1 MTYHGKNHFDR
12 IEEDEL
18 AEAAALAQHISK
30 LSRDNRYID
39 DRIIA
44 SAVNS
49 TLQASILPNRRAPLV
64 TLSSLIVSSVDN
76 QDGSLGSDTVFSGCI
91 DTDDEVDQF
100 SDSDAT
106 SLAAARPTQPIQS
119 TVCADIELT
128 PRQSAAEPVDARPST
143 SRSSNATRPNANHDK
158 CKRKTVSEVKGAR
171 SGATKSLPPSPC
183 ERTINHPSNIVDNRQ
198 RLSLIVNPSVIL
210 ELPVMAAT
218 PDSIEIDTDLS
229 TDPSLSATSRKWS
242 KETLF

>member
-1 MTYHGKNHFDR
+1 MNYHGKNHFDR

-128 PRQSAAEPVDARPST
+128 PRHAAAEPGDARPST
-143 SRSSNATRPNANHDK
+143 SRSGNATAPSANHDK
-158 CKRKTVSEVKGAR
+158 CKRQTVPAVG
-171 SGATKSLPPSPC
+171 GATKSLPPSPC